1 MSLTE
6 HLKAAHQRHQSL
18 RNFIKENA
26 VPDTGI
32 NMRNGR
38 PVLTVV
44 PIEVDDSPLLEFK
57 PNLPAFVP
65 TLDEYGPPNPLT
77 EAFGP
82 VVHEL
87 EPIEKRISIAQIQKI
102 VCKYYEVT
110 KAEICS
116 QRRHAHLVKAR
127 QVGMYLSK
135 ILTVQ
140 SYPSIG
146 SLYGGK
152 DHTTC
157 MHAFRKIECLR
168 THDIELD
175 STLNVLASEIR
186 GAA

>member
-18 RNFIKENA
+18 RTHIKQNA

-38 PVLTVV
+38 
-44 PIEVDDSPLLEFK
+44 SFK
-57 PNLPAFVP
+57 PIPIMEFRPTLPAFIP
-65 TLDEYGPPNPLT
+65 TLEEYGPPNPL
-77 EAFGP
+77 AVFGP
-82 VVHEL
+82 VVCEL
-87 EPIEKRISIAQIQKI
+87 EPIEKRITIAQIQKI
-102 VCKYYEVT
+102 VCKYFEVT
-110 KAEICS
+110 RAEICS

-146 SLYGGK
+146 FLYGGK

-175 STLNVLASEIR
+175 STLNALASEIR